1 MLTESGG
8 RMDCAEYRNQTPGI
22 IERLK
27 WTIMEDMTA
36 DELAYQR
43 YCNGEYSYQDY
54 LDVCEQEG
62 CEPEPP
68 KNN

>member
-1 MLTESGG
+1 
-8 RMDCAEYRNQTPGI
+8 
-22 IERLK
+22 
-27 WTIMEDMTA
+27 MEDMTA

-68 KNN
+68 KIIKQND